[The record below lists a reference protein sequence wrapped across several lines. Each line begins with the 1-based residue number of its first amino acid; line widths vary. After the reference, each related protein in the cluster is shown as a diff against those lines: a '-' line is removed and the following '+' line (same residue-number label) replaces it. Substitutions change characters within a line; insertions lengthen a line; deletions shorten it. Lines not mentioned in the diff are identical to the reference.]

1 MEDKNTR
8 IILPTSGIWTV
19 QDLAEYLD
27 IDPSALQQ
35 KLSDFGVRVMAFS
48 NRYKH
53 KLLKLEDITAKIG
66 TSKYDVIATAPLE
79 EAAPSGHA
87 P

>member
-1 MEDKNTR
+1 MEEEENQGSR
-8 IILPTSGIWTV
+8 IILPISGIWTV

-35 KLSDFGVRVMAFS
+35 KLSDHGVRVMAFS

-53 KLLKLEDITAKIG
+53 KLLRLEDVAAKIG
-66 TSKYDVIATAPLE
+66 TSKHNVILE
-79 EAAPSGHA
+79 DLKSTVV
-87 P
+87 

>member
-1 MEDKNTR
+1 MEEENQGSR

-27 IDPSALQQ
+27 MDASTLQQ
-35 KLSDFGVRVMAFS
+35 KLSDYGVRVMAFS

-53 KLLKLEDITAKIG
+53 KLIKLEDITAKIG
-66 TSKYDVIATAPLE
+66 TGKHDVVAPQE
-79 EAAPSGHA
+79 IVQQP
-87 P
+87 